1 MAGEAPFSYRS
12 RAAALESMQAQAV
25 DLLVIGGG
33 ITGAAV
39 ARDAALRGFR
49 TALVESGDFGSG
61 TSSRSSRLVHGGLRY
76 LETYD
81 FGQVI
86 EGSRERRTLLHIAP
100 HLVRPMRFLFPL
112 YEGGRVPPWKLRA
125 GMWLYDLLAGFRN
138 VHWHRWLTP
147 TKALAAEPGLRDRD
161 LQGAALYWDAQTND
175 VRLVVAMLR
184 SAFQAGALVAN
195 YTSVESFIRAEG
207 RVVGAV
213 VRDHVANQELVV
225 RALTVVNATGPWVDR
240 IRRLDDGAAKPLLR
254 PSKGA
259 HAIVRRERLGLHDAI
274 TISSP
279 IDGRIMFV
287 LPWNDLAYIGTTETE
302 EAVIPEDVRAT
313 GEDVT
318 YLLRS
323 VNAVF
328 PRARITP
335 NDVLATWAGLRPLLA
350 PDRTVPAGKAPR
362 EHRIVE
368 SPSGLIT
375 IAGGKLTTCRVMG
388 KDVADL
394 VAKRL
399 RRIDGRRLPRR
410 PATDQLPLPGGEIA
424 ALDVMM
430 QSVRMKELP
439 AVTARH
445 LVDSYGTESAAILNL
460 VSKNK
465 VLGGPLVA
473 GRPEI
478 RAEVVYAV
486 EREMAMHVTDVLI
499 RRLHLFYEDPQHGAG
514 VAANVARKMAELLGW
529 SSTQEDDEIG
539 AFLDEVR
546 KSREFLREVGRP
558 SRGAGAAPTDV
569 PPPPPTTSAH

>member
-12 RAAALESMQAQAV
+12 RAAALESMQAQPV

-49 TALVESGDFGSG
+49 TALVEAGDFGAG
-61 TSSRSSRLVHGGLRY
+61 TSSRSSRLIHGGLRY
-76 LETYD
+76 LEAYD
-81 FGQVI
+81 FRLVF
-86 EGSRERRTLLHIAP
+86 EASRERRTLLRIAP

-112 YEGGRVPPWKLRA
+112 YHGGRVPPWKLRA
-125 GMWLYDLLAGFRN
+125 GMWLYDALAAFRN
-138 VHWHRWLTP
+138 VHWHRWLSP
-147 TKALAAEPGLRDRD
+147 DKALSAEPGLRDRD
-161 LQGAALYWDAQTND
+161 LRGAALYWDAQTD
-175 VRLVVAMLR
+175 DARLVIATVR
-184 SAFQAGALVAN
+184 SAAQAGALAAN
-195 YTSVESFIRAEG
+195 YTAVTSFIRAEG

-213 VRDHVANQELVV
+213 IRDSLSGQESLV

-240 IRRLDDGAAKPLLR
+240 VRRLDDTGAKPLLR
-254 PSKGA
+254 MSKGA

-274 TISSP
+274 TIASP
-279 IDGRIMFV
+279 IDGRVMFV
-287 LPWNDLAYIGTTETE
+287 LPWNDLAFIGTTETE
-302 EAVIPEDVRAT
+302 EAVQPEDVRAN
-313 GEDVT
+313 GEDVI

-323 VNAVF
+323 ANAVF
-328 PRARITP
+328 PRARLSP
-335 NDVLATWAGLRPLLA
+335 NDVIATWAGLRPLLA
-350 PDRTVPAGKAPR
+350 PDHSLPAGKVSR
-362 EHRIVE
+362 EHRLVE

-375 IAGGKLTTCRVMG
+375 IAGGKLTTFRVMG
-388 KDVADL
+388 RDVADL

-399 RRIDGRRLPRR
+399 RQQDGRPLPPR
-410 PATDQLPLPGGEIA
+410 PATDQMPLPGGEIA

-486 EREMAMHVTDVLI
+486 EREMALRVSDVLI

-529 SSTQEDDEIG
+529 SSTREDDEIG
-539 AFLDEVR
+539 AYLEEVR
-546 KSREFLREVGRP
+546 MSRAFLSEVGRR
-558 SRGAGAAPTDV
+558 SQVA
-569 PPPPPTTSAH
+569 SASS

>member
-1 MAGEAPFSYRS
+1 MAGETPFSHRS
-12 RAAALESMQAQAV
+12 RAAALESMQAQPV

-49 TALVESGDFGSG
+49 TALVEAGDFGAG
-61 TSSRSSRLVHGGLRY
+61 TSSRSSRLIHGGLRY
-76 LETYD
+76 LEAYD
-81 FGQVI
+81 FRLVF
-86 EGSRERRTLLHIAP
+86 EASRERRTLLRIAP
-100 HLVRPMRFLFPL
+100 HLVRPMRFLFPI
-112 YEGGRVPPWKLRA
+112 YRGGRVPPWKLRA
-125 GMWLYDLLAGFRN
+125 GMWLYDALAAFRN
-138 VHWHRWLTP
+138 VHWHRWLSPAKT
-147 TKALAAEPGLRDRD
+147 LAAEPGLRDRD
-161 LQGAALYWDAQTND
+161 LSGAALYWDGQTD
-175 VRLVVAMLR
+175 DSRLVIATIR
-184 SAFQAGALVAN
+184 SAAQAGALAAN
-195 YTSVESFIRAEG
+195 YVAVTSFIRAEG

-213 VRDHVANQELVV
+213 IRDSLSGQEHLV
-225 RALTVVNATGPWVDR
+225 RALTLVNATGPWVDR
-240 IRRLDDGAAKPLLR
+240 VRRLDDAGAKPLLR
-254 PSKGA
+254 MSKGA

-274 TISSP
+274 TIASP
-279 IDGRIMFV
+279 IDGRVMFV
-287 LPWNDLAYIGTTETE
+287 LPWNDLAFIGTTETE
-302 EAVIPEDVRAT
+302 EDVRPEDVRAT
-313 GEDVT
+313 GADVT

-323 VNAVF
+323 ANAVF
-328 PRARITP
+328 PRARLTP
-335 NDVLATWAGLRPLLA
+335 NDVIATWAGLRPLLA
-350 PDRTVPAGKAPR
+350 PDRSLPAGKVSR

-368 SPSGLIT
+368 SPSGLMT
-375 IAGGKLTTCRVMG
+375 IAGGKLTTFRVMG
-388 KDVADL
+388 RDVADR

-399 RRIDGRRLPRR
+399 RQHDGRPLPPR

-486 EREMAMHVTDVLI
+486 EREMALRVSDVLM

-529 SSTQEDDEIG
+529 SSTREDDEIG
-539 AFLDEVR
+539 EYLEEVR

-558 SRGAGAAPTDV
+558 SGVAIA
-569 PPPPPTTSAH
+569 SS

>member
-12 RAAALESMQAQAV
+12 RAAALESMQTQPV
-25 DLLVIGGG
+25 DLLIIGGG

-49 TALVESGDFGSG
+49 TALVEAGDFGAG
-61 TSSRSSRLVHGGLRY
+61 TSSRSSRLIHGGLRY
-76 LETYD
+76 LEAYD
-81 FGQVI
+81 FRLVF
-86 EGSRERRTLLHIAP
+86 EASRERRTLLRIAP

-112 YEGGRVPPWKLRA
+112 YRGGRVPPWKLRA
-125 GMWLYDLLAGFRN
+125 GMWLYDALAAFRN
-138 VHWHRWLTP
+138 VHWHRWLSP
-147 TKALAAEPGLRDRD
+147 AKALAAEPGLRDRD
-161 LQGAALYWDAQTND
+161 LRGAALYWDAQTD
-175 VRLVVAMLR
+175 DARLVIATVR
-184 SAFQAGALVAN
+184 SAAQAGALAAN
-195 YTSVESFIRAEG
+195 YAAVTSFIRAEG
-207 RVVGAV
+207 RVVGAII
-213 VRDHVANQELVV
+213 RDSLTGQESLV

-240 IRRLDDGAAKPLLR
+240 VRRLDDAGAKPLLR
-254 PSKGA
+254 MSKGA

-279 IDGRIMFV
+279 IDGRVMFV
-287 LPWNDLAYIGTTETE
+287 LPWNDLAFIGTTETD
-302 EAVIPEDVRAT
+302 EAVLPEDVRAT
-313 GEDVT
+313 GEDVI

-323 VNAVF
+323 ANAVF
-328 PRARITP
+328 PRARLTP

-350 PDRTVPAGKAPR
+350 PDRSLPAGKVSR
-362 EHRIVE
+362 EHRILE

-375 IAGGKLTTCRVMG
+375 IAGGKLTTFRVMG
-388 KDVADL
+388 KDVVDL

-399 RRIDGRRLPRR
+399 RQQDGRSLPPR

-486 EREMAMHVTDVLI
+486 EREMALRVSDVLI

-514 VAANVARKMAELLGW
+514 VAANVAHKMAELLGW
-529 SSTQEDDEIG
+529 SSTREDDEIG
-539 AFLDEVR
+539 AYLEEVR
-546 KSREFLREVGRP
+546 KSREFLSEVGRR
-558 SRGAGAAPTDV
+558 SQV
-569 PPPPPTTSAH
+569 VSASP

>member
-12 RAAALESMQAQAV
+12 RAAALESMQAQPV

-49 TALVESGDFGSG
+49 TAVVDAGDFGAG
-61 TSSRSSRLVHGGLRY
+61 TSSRSSRLIHGGLRY

-86 EGSRERRTLLHIAP
+86 EASRERRTLLRIAP
-100 HLVRPMRFLFPL
+100 HLVRPLRFLFPV
-112 YEGGRVPPWKLRA
+112 YEGGRVPPWRLRA
-125 GMWLYDLLAGFRN
+125 GMWLYDALAAFRN
-138 VHWHRWLTP
+138 VHWHRWLSP
-147 TKALAAEPGLRDRD
+147 AKALAAEPGLRDRD
-161 LQGAALYWDAQTND
+161 LRGAALYWDAQTD
-175 VRLVVAMLR
+175 DARLVVAMLR
-184 SAFQAGALVAN
+184 SATQAGALAAN
-195 YTSVESFIRAEG
+195 YVAVESFIRAEG

-213 VRDHVANQELVV
+213 IRDQIAGQETVV

-240 IRRLDDGAAKPLLR
+240 VRRIDDGTAKPLIR

-274 TISSP
+274 TITSP

-302 EAVIPEDVRAT
+302 EVVKPEEVRAT
-313 GEDVT
+313 GEDVI

-323 VNAVF
+323 ANAVL
-328 PRARITP
+328 PRARLTP
-335 NDVLATWAGLRPLLA
+335 KDVIATWAGLRPLLA
-350 PDRTVPAGKAPR
+350 PDRSLPAGRVPR

-399 RRIDGRRLPRR
+399 RQLDGRSLPPR

-465 VLGGPLVA
+465 VLGGPLVP

-486 EREMAMHVTDVLI
+486 EREMAMHVSDVLM
-499 RRLHLFYEDPQHGAG
+499 RRLHVFYEDPQHGAG
-514 VAANVARKMAELLGW
+514 VAANVAHKMAELLGW
-529 SSTQEDDEIG
+529 SSTREDDEIG
-539 AFLDEVR
+539 AYLDEVR
-546 KSREFLREVGRP
+546 KAREFLREVGRTSQVP
-558 SRGAGAAPTDV
+558 TEAP
-569 PPPPPTTSAH
+569 H

>member
-12 RAAALESMQAQAV
+12 RAAALESMQAQPV
-25 DLLVIGGG
+25 DVLIIGGG
-33 ITGAAV
+33 ITGAAI

-49 TALVESGDFGSG
+49 TALVEAGDFGGG
-61 TSSRSSRLVHGGLRY
+61 TSSRSSRLIHGGLRY
-76 LETYD
+76 LEAYD
-81 FGQVI
+81 FRLVF
-86 EGSRERRTLLHIAP
+86 EASRERRTLLRVAP

-112 YEGGRVPPWKLRA
+112 YGGGRVPPWKLRA
-125 GMWLYDLLAGFRN
+125 GMWLYDALAAFRN
-138 VHWHRWLTP
+138 VHWHRWLSP
-147 TKALAAEPGLRDRD
+147 AKALAAEPGLRDRD
-161 LQGAALYWDAQTND
+161 LRGAALYWDAQTD
-175 VRLVVAMLR
+175 DARLVIATVR
-184 SAFQAGALVAN
+184 SAAQAGALAAN
-195 YTSVESFIRAEG
+195 YVAVTSFIRAEG
-207 RVVGAV
+207 RVVGAIL
-213 VRDHVANQELVV
+213 RDSLSGQENLV

-240 IRRLDDGAAKPLLR
+240 VRHLDDAGAKPLLR
-254 PSKGA
+254 MSKGA

-274 TISSP
+274 TIASP
-279 IDGRIMFV
+279 IDGRVMFV
-287 LPWNDLAYIGTTETE
+287 LPWNDLAFIGTTETE
-302 EAVIPEDVRAT
+302 EDVEPEDVRAT
-313 GEDVT
+313 GTDVI

-323 VNAVF
+323 ANAVF
-328 PRARITP
+328 PRARLTP
-335 NDVLATWAGLRPLLA
+335 NDVIATWAGLRPLLA
-350 PDRTVPAGKAPR
+350 PDGSRPTGQASR

-375 IAGGKLTTCRVMG
+375 IAGGKLTTFRVMG
-388 KDVADL
+388 KDVTDL

-399 RRIDGRRLPRR
+399 RQQDGRPLPPR
-410 PATDQLPLPGGEIA
+410 PPTDELPLPGGEIA

-486 EREMAMHVTDVLI
+486 EREMALRVSDVLI

-514 VAANVARKMAELLGW
+514 VVANVARKMAELLGW
-529 SSTQEDDEIG
+529 SSTREDDEIG
-539 AFLDEVR
+539 AYLDEVR

-558 SRGAGAAPTDV
+558 SRVVSAP
-569 PPPPPTTSAH
+569 A

>member
-1 MAGEAPFSYRS
+1 MAGETPFSHRS
-12 RAAALESMQAQAV
+12 RAAALESMQAQPV

-49 TALVESGDFGSG
+49 TALVEAGDFGAG
-61 TSSRSSRLVHGGLRY
+61 TSSRSSRLIHGGLRY
-76 LETYD
+76 LEAYD
-81 FGQVI
+81 FRLVF
-86 EGSRERRTLLHIAP
+86 EASRERRTLLRIAP

-112 YEGGRVPPWKLRA
+112 YRGGRVPPWKLRA
-125 GMWLYDLLAGFRN
+125 GMWLYDALAAFRN
-138 VHWHRWLTP
+138 VHWHRWLSP
-147 TKALAAEPGLRDRD
+147 AKALAAEPGLRDRD
-161 LQGAALYWDAQTND
+161 LSGAALYWDGQTD
-175 VRLVVAMLR
+175 DSRLVIATIR
-184 SAFQAGALVAN
+184 SAAQAGALAAN
-195 YTSVESFIRAEG
+195 YVAVTSFIRAEG
-207 RVVGAV
+207 RVIGAV
-213 VRDHVANQELVV
+213 VRDSLSGQEHLV
-225 RALTVVNATGPWVDR
+225 RALTLVNATGPWVDR
-240 IRRLDDGAAKPLLR
+240 VRRLDDAGAKPLLR
-254 PSKGA
+254 MSKGA

-274 TISSP
+274 TIASP
-279 IDGRIMFV
+279 IDGRVMFV
-287 LPWNDLAYIGTTETE
+287 LPWNDLAFIGTTETE
-302 EAVIPEDVRAT
+302 EDVQPEDVRAT
-313 GEDVT
+313 GADVT

-323 VNAVF
+323 ANAVF
-328 PRARITP
+328 PRARLTP
-335 NDVLATWAGLRPLLA
+335 NDVIATWAGLRPLLA
-350 PDRTVPAGKAPR
+350 PDRSLPASKVSR

-368 SPSGLIT
+368 SSSGLIT
-375 IAGGKLTTCRVMG
+375 IAGGKLTTFRVMG
-388 KDVADL
+388 RDVADR

-399 RRIDGRRLPRR
+399 RQQDGRSLPPR

-439 AVTARH
+439 ATTARH

-486 EREMAMHVTDVLI
+486 EREMALRVSDVLM

-529 SSTQEDDEIG
+529 SSTREDDEIG
-539 AFLDEVR
+539 EYLEEVR

-558 SRGAGAAPTDV
+558 SQVA
-569 PPPPPTTSAH
+569 SASS